1 MTNFTIDLEKQLSK
15 LGKDLQDLV
24 ERVSPREKE
33 FHDFQ
38 PDADVTESENLYR
51 IELDLPGMGKDQ
63 IRLSMQNRVIT
74 IQGERKI
81 ELRDG
86 EELTRSERKQGGFS
100 RSFALPESADPRTI
114 KATHAHG
121 VLNIIVEKQADDK
134 QSDGTTIPID

>member
-24 ERVSPREKE
+24 DRVSPREKE
-33 FHDFQ
+33 VHNFH
-38 PDADVTESENLYR
+38 PDADVTESESLYR
-51 IELDLPGMGKDQ
+51 IEMDLPGMGKDQ

-86 EELTRSERKQGGFS
+86 EKLTRSERKQGGFS
-100 RSFALPESADPRTI
+100 RAFALPETADPRTI
-114 KATHAHG
+114 KAKHAHG
-121 VLNIIVEKQADDK
+121 VLNITVEKQAGDK
-134 QSDGTTIPID
+134 QSGGTTIPID